1 MTYDYQCQSCKHVFS
16 VAMTVAEHDK
26 KKSVECPQCKG
37 TNVKWHPS
45 RFFAV
50 TSKKS

>member
-1 MTYDYQCQSCKHVFS
+1 MNYEYECYDCKNQFS
-16 VAMTVAEHDK
+16 LKMSMAEHEK
-26 KKSVECPQCKG
+26 KKKITCPQCKG

-45 RFFAV
+45 KFFAV

>member
-1 MTYDYQCQSCKHVFS
+1 MTYEYECYDCKHQFS
-16 VAMTVAEHDK
+16 LKMSFADHEK
-26 KKSVECPQCKG
+26 KKQVQCPQCQG

>member
-1 MTYDYQCQSCKHVFS
+1 MNYEYECYDCKHQFTLK
-16 VAMTVAEHDK
+16 MTLSEHDK
-26 KKSVECPQCKG
+26 KKKIKCPQCKG

-45 RFFAV
+45 KFFAV